1 MLCIFALAVILQ
13 DIMQDEELI
22 KQEALEFYKSK
33 IEHSQKYQPIDD
45 FHEIKNRL
53 YDFYSPESKALFLD
67 TLSNK
72 IAEDLQKHRDKAHGG
87 KPGVNCQH
95 EKKPPILLFYIQQE
109 LGTLPLVAHQ
119 RNASNPQQMRDKVFI
134 SYSHFDKEYLTDIQ
148 RHFKPFLKHV
158 EIWDDTKILPGQKW
172 KDEIKNAIE
181 QTKVAILL
189 VSTDFLGS
197 EFIATDELPP
207 LLKAAEENGAVILI
221 VILKPCLFEEFEQLN
236 QFQAIN
242 PPNRPV
248 VKMDLTEKEETFV
261 NLIRQ
266 TKRILEEK

>member
-1 MLCIFALAVILQ
+1 
-13 DIMQDEELI
+13 MQEEELI

-33 IEHSQKYQPIDD
+33 IEHSQKHQLIDD
-45 FHEIKNRL
+45 FHEMKRRL
-53 YDFYSPESKALFLD
+53 NDFYSPESKALFLD

-95 EKKPPILLFYIQQE
+95 EKKSPILLFYIQQE

-119 RNASNPQQMRDKVFI
+119 RNISNPQQVRGKVFI
-134 SYSHFDKEYLTDIQ
+134 SYSHFDKEYITYIQ
-148 RHFKPFLKHV
+148 RHFKPFLKQV
-158 EIWDDTKILPGQKW
+158 EIWDDDTKILPGQNR
-172 KDEIKNAIE
+172 KDEIKKAID

-197 EFIATDELPP
+197 DFFATDELPP

-221 VILKPCLFEEFEQLN
+221 VILKPCLFEEFQQLN
-236 QFQAIN
+236 PFQALN
-242 PPNRPV
+242 PPSRPV

-261 NLIRQ
+261 NLVRQ
-266 TKRILEEK
+266 TKRILNEK